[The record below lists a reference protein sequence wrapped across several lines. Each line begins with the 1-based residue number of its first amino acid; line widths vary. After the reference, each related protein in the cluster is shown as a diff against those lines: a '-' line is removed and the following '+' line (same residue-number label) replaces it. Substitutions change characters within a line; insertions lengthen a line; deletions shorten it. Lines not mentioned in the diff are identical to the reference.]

1 MFTAVLVVH
10 VVIAATLIVLVLLQ
24 HGKGA
29 DMGAAFGSGA
39 SGTVF
44 GAAGSGS
51 FLGRMT
57 GWLGAGFFA
66 TSLVLAMLAAGQVA
80 GTRSIA
86 IGVEDAQPPAERT
99 EVPVAP
105 AMPRERQDMPA
116 APARD

>member
-10 VVIAATLIVLVLLQ
+10 IVIAATLVVLVLLQ

-44 GAAGSGS
+44 GSAGSGS
-51 FLGRMT
+51 FLGKMT
-57 GWLGAGFFA
+57 AYLGAGFFV
-66 TSLVLAMLAAGQVA
+66 TSLVLAMLAGGQLA

-86 IGVEDAQPPAERT
+86 IGVEDAQPQVPADE
-99 EVPVAP
+99 
-105 AMPRERQDMPA
+105 PA
-116 APARD
+116 APAERRRDVPAPPPGRE